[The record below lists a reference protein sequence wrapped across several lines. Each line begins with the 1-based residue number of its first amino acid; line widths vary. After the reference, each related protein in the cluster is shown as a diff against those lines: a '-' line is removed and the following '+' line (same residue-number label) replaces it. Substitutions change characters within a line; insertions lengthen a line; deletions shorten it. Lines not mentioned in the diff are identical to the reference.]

1 MQFTT
6 QNIFLV
12 LEIHGNKQDAYRNKF
27 ILINVVKYIEDER
40 MSPINDLHDSVWS
53 KYSTNQ
59 DDW

>member
-12 LEIHGNKQDAYRNKF
+12 LEIHGNKQDVYRHKF

-40 MSPINDLHDSVWS
+40 LSPINDLHDSVWS
-53 KYSTNQ
+53 K
-59 DDW
+59 